1 MNSCRNSDY
10 SIVVIKLSNVNG
22 AKGITLLRKGG
33 AKHLPDNDLEA
44 KWKVS

>member
-1 MNSCRNSDY
+1 MNSYRNSDY
-10 SIVVIKLSNVNG
+10 SIVVMKLSNVNV

-33 AKHLPDNDLEA
+33 AKHLPDNELED